1 MARVITI
8 SAPSLPMPKG
18 HYSHATRVGDML
30 FISGQLPTR
39 PDGGAPPAD
48 LEGQARTALS
58 NLLAILADAGGE
70 PKDLAK
76 VTVYLVGI
84 EHWDGF
90 NRVYAEVMGEAR
102 PARAV
107 VPVPELHHGF
117 LVEIEA
123 IAALP

>member
-1 MARVITI
+1 MKRVVTL
-8 SAPSLPMPKG
+8 SSSTLPEPKG
-18 HYSHATRVGDML
+18 HYSHATRVDNLL
-30 FISGQLPTR
+30 FISGQLPV
-39 PDGGAPPAD
+39 PAD
-48 LEGQARTALS
+48 GSEPQADLAGQARVALT
-58 NLLAILADAGGE
+58 NLLAILADAGGA
-70 PKDLAK
+70 PQDLAK

-90 NRVYAEVMGEAR
+90 NRVYADMMGDAR

-107 VPVPELHHGF
+107 VPAPALHHGF